1 MQEGIPRSSFP
12 FHFHSVSGP
21 QPYIVIAPE
30 LNACPSLQ
38 DMIHNS
44 FPDSFRHFVWPFLG
58 FSSFGQTTKKGEICF
73 KVYISLETCGMC
85 RAQIVWPEALVILL
99 QFFIKCTYC
108 KFGVSETSEQY
119 QHRYVKR
126 QIFTFINHFSV
137 NSSLEY
143 TVNLYS
149 TD

>member
-30 LNACPSLQ
+30 LNACPSSQ

-73 KVYISLETCGMC
+73 KVYISWEKCGMC
-85 RAQIVWPEALVILL
+85 RTQIDCPEAPVISQ
-99 QFFIKCTYC
+99 QFFLKGHVNPKIHVFLILC
-108 KFGVSETSEQY
+108 KKW
-119 QHRYVKR
+119 RRKR
-126 QIFTFINHFSV
+126 IWNSFCPIRLILGENRHFQ
-137 NSSLEY
+137 LKFHFR
-143 TVNLYS
+143 
-149 TD
+149 